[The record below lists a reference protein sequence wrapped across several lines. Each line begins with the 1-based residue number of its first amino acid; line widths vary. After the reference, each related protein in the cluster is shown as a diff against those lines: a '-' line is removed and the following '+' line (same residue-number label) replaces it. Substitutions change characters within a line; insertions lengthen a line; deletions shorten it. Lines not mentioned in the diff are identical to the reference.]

1 MTLALLGLGLVAAL
15 FASAVF
21 SGGET
26 GLYSL
31 GRWRV
36 DSDAARGVR
45 SARIVQ
51 RLLRDE
57 AGLLATILIGNNLA
71 NELGAAFGQDLLA
84 SLGLDGTARALATA
98 LLLTPLFFFFGEL
111 LPKDLHRRRPH
122 ALVGYTAPGIA
133 FCKGLF
139 LPLSLP
145 LRWLSKG
152 LGRVLG
158 LGDPALARGGG
169 PRAVVDLIRA
179 SAPGSHGPHVEELAQ
194 NVLGLRRSSVREVS
208 VPWDEVEVLAAY
220 ATEAER
226 LRAVRESRFTRLP
239 VVGADGR
246 VASYVHQLDVLAA
259 GPGARV
265 EDHLRELL
273 VLPPH
278 LGLDRALVRM
288 RAAGARAALVG
299 TPEAPLGF
307 ATLKDV
313 VEEISGELARW

>member
-1 MTLALLGLGLVAAL
+1 MLALLAVGLLAAL

-31 GRWRV
+31 ARWRV
-36 DSDAARGVR
+36 DSDAERGVR
-45 SARIVQ
+45 SARTIQ

-71 NELGAAFGQDLLA
+71 NELGTHFGQDLLA
-84 SLGLDGTARALATA
+84 TLGLSDDVRALAAA

-122 ALVGYTAPGIA
+122 AFVGYTAPGIA

-139 LPLSLP
+139 LPLSIP
-145 LRWLSKG
+145 LRMLSTA
-152 LGRVLG
+152 LGRLMG
-158 LGDPALARGGG
+158 LGDPALSGRVG

-179 SAPGSHGPHVEELAQ
+179 SAPGSLGPHVEELAQ
-194 NVLGLRRSSVREVS
+194 NVLGLRRSALVEVS
-208 VPWDEVEVLAAY
+208 VPWRKVDFLRADAAPG
-220 ATEAER
+220 EQ
-226 LRAVRESRFTRLP
+226 LRAVRDSRFTRLP
-239 VVGADGR
+239 ILGAEGR
-246 VASYVHQLDVLAA
+246 IEGYVHQLDVLAA
-259 GPGARV
+259 GPEARV
-265 EDHLRELL
+265 EDHVRELIA
-273 VLPPH
+273 LPPR
-278 LGLDRALVRM
+278 LALDRALVRM

-299 TPEAPLGF
+299 TSQAPLGF
-307 ATLKDV
+307 VTLKDI